1 MTLWAKLQLI
11 RINWNIEKKKEIKVM
26 AGLIFMDDSINWNG
40 KHAVYRTQWG
50 GVTAILY
57 LINFNPLSY
66 PAERLLKW
74 TRFENILLHGKTQ
87 LPVLG
92 PAVLLCD
99 CHEFFNFIKVSFS
112 GYLFSRQI
120 FRTHSWWSEYLNWEF
135 KQKKSRIMN
144 VLHAENNYVQL
155 A

>member
-1 MTLWAKLQLI
+1 M
-11 RINWNIEKKKEIKVM
+11 KKKKIKVM
-26 AGLIFMDDSINWNG
+26 AGLILMDDSIYWNG
-40 KHAVYRTQWG
+40 KHAVYSTQWG
-50 GVTAILY
+50 GFSAILY
-57 LINFNPLSY
+57 LVNFNPLSY

-74 TRFENILLHGKTQ
+74 TRFKNIILHGKTW

-135 KQKKSRIMN
+135 KHKKSRIMN
-144 VLHAENNYVQL
+144 VLHAENNYIQL

>member
-1 MTLWAKLQLI
+1 MK
-11 RINWNIEKKKEIKVM
+11 KKKEIKVM
-26 AGLIFMDDSINWNG
+26 AGLILMDDSINWNG

-50 GVTAILY
+50 GFTAILY

-144 VLHAENNYVQL
+144 VLHAENNYIQL

>member
-1 MTLWAKLQLI
+1 M
-11 RINWNIEKKKEIKVM
+11 KKKKRNQSHGRANINGWQYK
-26 AGLIFMDDSINWNG
+26 LKWKTCSIQNT
-40 KHAVYRTQWG
+40 VRRF
-50 GVTAILY
+50 TAILY

-144 VLHAENNYVQL
+144 VLHAENNYIQL